1 MTDTGRMNRNGMSMR
16 TGLEHMFCKAAR
28 GHKLNHGREEN
39 LRGKGWENS
48 LNFICFKGGDRV
60 S

>member
-1 MTDTGRMNRNGMSMR
+1 
-16 TGLEHMFCKAAR
+16 MFCKAAR